1 MPKHNE
7 ENERIK
13 RIYFTRLKA
22 ARGLNEASVDAAA
35 KAIHR
40 FESSTGFRS
49 FKKFHIEQAIAFRR
63 RLDEALGAR
72 DGEPLSKAT
81 VLQTLNAMRAFM
93 LWLAEQPGYRRR
105 IRFSDSEY
113 FRLSEKD
120 ARIAKAPQGRAVP
133 TPEQIESVL
142 RLMPAGTDIERRNQA
157 LIAFTWLTGVR
168 DGALASL
175 KVKHVNVAEGSVNQ
189 DPREVK
195 TKNSKAQTTTFFNVG
210 GRAPQVVLSWIE
222 FLTNERSWGLD
233 DPLFPSTQ
241 VEHGPDRQFIA
252 SGLARKH
259 WSNASAIRRVF
270 KEAFEAADLPGF
282 NPHSFRH
289 ALAMLGERTCKT
301 PEQFKSWS
309 QNLGHEQVLTT
320 FASYG
325 EVAPHRQAAII
336 KALGDPRARTVE
348 VQDLA
353 QKIAELALRTA
364 DPGPPTTQHRRE

>member
-40 FESSTGFRS
+40 FELSTGFRS

-63 RLDEALGAR
+63 RLDEALSAR

-81 VLQTLNAMRAFM
+81 VLQTLNATRAFI

-105 IRFSDSEY
+105 IRFSDSDY

-120 ARIAKAPQGRAVP
+120 TRIAKAPQERPVP

-142 RLMPAGTDIERRNQA
+142 RSMPAGTDIERRNQA
-157 LIAFTWLTGVR
+157 LIAFTWLTAVR

-175 KVKHVNVAEGSVNQ
+175 KLKHVNVAAGSVNQ

-210 GRAPQVVLSWIE
+210 GSAQQVVVSWIE
-222 FLTNERSWGLD
+222 FLTNDRFWGLD
-233 DPLFPSTQ
+233 DPLFPF
-241 VEHGPDRQFIA
+241 VMR
-252 SGLARKH
+252 L
-259 WSNASAIRRVF
+259 
-270 KEAFEAADLPGF
+270 
-282 NPHSFRH
+282 
-289 ALAMLGERTCKT
+289 
-301 PEQFKSWS
+301 
-309 QNLGHEQVLTT
+309 
-320 FASYG
+320 
-325 EVAPHRQAAII
+325 VAPVPARFPS
-336 KALGDPRARTVE
+336 ALFTKG
-348 VQDLA
+348 
-353 QKIAELALRTA
+353 
-364 DPGPPTTQHRRE
+364 

>member
-1 MPKHNE
+1 MMKYNS

-13 RIYFTRLKA
+13 RMYFAHLRSGRSLS
-22 ARGLNEASVDAAA
+22 EASIDAVV

-63 RLDEALGAR
+63 RLDEALSEREGK
-72 DGEPLSKAT
+72 PLSKAT
-81 VLQTLNAMRAFM
+81 MLQTLNALRAFV
-93 LWLAEQPGYRRR
+93 LWLAEQPGYRSR
-105 IRFSDSEY
+105 IRYSDADY

-120 ARIAKAPQGRAVP
+120 TRIAKAPQQRPVP

-142 RLMPAGTDIERRNQA
+142 RAMQCQTDIDRRNRA

-175 KVKHVNVAEGSVNQ
+175 KVKHVNLTEARVNQ

-195 TKNSKAQTTTFFNVG
+195 TKNSK
-210 GRAPQVVLSWIE
+210 PQVTAFFPVGVPAQQIIAEWIE
-222 FLTNERSWGLD
+222 FLTKDQLWSLD
-233 DPLFPSTQ
+233 DPLFPATRIEQ
-241 VEHGPDRQFIA
+241 GPDRQFKA
-252 SGLARKH
+252 AGLARKH
-259 WSNASAIRRVF
+259 WSNAGAIRTIF
-270 KEAFEAADLPGF
+270 KQAFEAAGLPGF

-301 PEQFKSWS
+301 PEEFKAWS

-320 FASYG
+320 LASYG
-325 EVAPHRQAAII
+325 AVSPHRQAEII
-336 KALGDPRARTVE
+336 KGLGAPRAQTAE
-348 VQDLA
+348 VDDLA
-353 QKIAELALRTA
+353 RKLAQIA
-364 DPGPPTTQHRRE
+364 RRAAAT